1 MMYIINK
8 SLHDDQLYLLVNL
21 TYIQREKFV
30 KGFLRILWSK
40 VKLLHKPYP
49 WIQKSLGLYIPGFEI
64 RTPLITSIFNPFHP
78 FNPLILLIHSI
89 PKFFNPFFI
98 PLITFVTLIILILLI
113 PLKIL
118 IPLIS
123 LITLIYLF
131 NFYLIFCSF

>member
-30 KGFLRILWSK
+30 KGFLRILSSK
-40 VKLLHKPYP
+40 VKLLHKAYP
-49 WIQKSLGLYIPGFEI
+49 WKQSKMWIQKSLGLYTWIGDK
-64 RTPLITSIFNPFHP
+64 NPFNNFNFNLFYP
-78 FNPLILLIHSI
+78 FNPLILLIPSI
-89 PKFFNPFFI
+89 PKFLNPFYI

-118 IPLIS
+118 IH
-123 LITLIYLF
+123 
-131 NFYLIFCSF
+131 

>member
-1 MMYIINK
+1 MYIINK

-21 TYIQREKFV
+21 TYIQTPEREIC
-30 KGFLRILWSK
+30 KGIFKNTVIQGEAFTQTLPMDPEIPRII
-40 VKLLHKPYP
+40 YT
-49 WIQKSLGLYIPGFEI
+49 WIWDKNPFNNFN
-64 RTPLITSIFNPFHP
+64 FNPFHP

-118 IPLIS
+118 IQ
-123 LITLIYLF
+123 
-131 NFYLIFCSF
+131 